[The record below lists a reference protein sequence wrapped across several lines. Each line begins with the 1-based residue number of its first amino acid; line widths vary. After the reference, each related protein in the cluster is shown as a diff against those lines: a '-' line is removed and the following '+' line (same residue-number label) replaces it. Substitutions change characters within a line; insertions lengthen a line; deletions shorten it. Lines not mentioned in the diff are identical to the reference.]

1 MNGINEILKLMG
13 YYPAVN
19 ILPRIIIAIIVLLAG
34 HFLRHVFVKIIVKLL
49 LSITKKTKTEIDDM
63 LVISFEKPAKVLI
76 SGLAVYA
83 ALLILP
89 LPITV
94 HAFINFLL
102 RLFFIIIVFW
112 FLFRAADIVIYLL
125 EKFINKTEKKANPA
139 LMGLFGKT
147 LKILIVTFEIFILI
161 SMFGYDISGIV
172 AGFGLGG
179 LAISL
184 AAKDAAANLLGSITI
199 MIDKTYS
206 IGDWIQTEKVEGI
219 VEEIGFR
226 STKIRTFSNSVV
238 SVPNSIMSNEPV
250 INWSKMGK
258 RRASFRLN
266 IPLNTPSEKI
276 KQLTARIRE
285 MLVNDPDILNDN
297 IVVNFESFGEG
308 TLVIL
313 ITFFTKTTAY
323 QTYLNVVENANLK
336 ILGIFEELGVPIA
349 VPSRR
354 IVMENQ
360 HNEVNQQVENYDYK
374 QI

>member
-1 MNGINEILKLMG
+1 MDINKLLEQIG
-13 YYPAVN
+13 FYSYL
-19 ILPRIIIAIIVLLAG
+19 LPRIVIAIIVLLLG
-34 HFLRHVFVKIIVKLL
+34 HLLRHVFVKIIVKLL
-49 LSITKKTKTEIDDM
+49 LCITKKTKTEIDDM
-63 LVISFEKPAKVLI
+63 LVHSIEKPAMVLI
-76 SGLAVYA
+76 SGLSVWT
-83 ALLILP
+83 ALFILSLP
-89 LPITV
+89 LTV
-94 HAFINFLL
+94 QAFINFLL

-112 FLFRAADIVIYLL
+112 FLYRASDVLIYML
-125 EKFINKTEKKANPA
+125 ERFFNRTEKKANPA

-147 LKILIVTFEIFILI
+147 IKILIVTLEIFTIL

-206 IGDWIQTEKVEGI
+206 IGDWIQTDQVEGI

-226 STKIRTFSNSVV
+226 STKIRNFSNSVV
-238 SVPNSIMSNEPV
+238 SVPNSIMSNDPV

-258 RRASFRLN
+258 RRVLFRLN

-276 KQLTARIRE
+276 RQLTSRIRD
-285 MLVNDPDILNDN
+285 MLSADPDILHDN

-313 ITFFTKTTAY
+313 INFYTKTTVY

-336 ILGIFEELGVPIA
+336 ILSIFEELGVPIT
-349 VPSRR
+349 VPAQRV
-354 IVMENQ
+354 VMENHDNAVIQ
-360 HNEVNQQVENYDYK
+360 GSKDYEYK

>member
-34 HFLRHVFVKIIVKLL
+34 HLLRHVFVKIIVKLL

-94 HAFINFLL
+94 QAFINFLL

-112 FLFRAADIVIYLL
+112 FLLRAADIIIYLL

-250 INWSKMGK
+250 VNWSKMGK

-323 QTYLNVVENANLK
+323 QTYLNVVENTNLK

-354 IVMENQ
+354 IIMENQ